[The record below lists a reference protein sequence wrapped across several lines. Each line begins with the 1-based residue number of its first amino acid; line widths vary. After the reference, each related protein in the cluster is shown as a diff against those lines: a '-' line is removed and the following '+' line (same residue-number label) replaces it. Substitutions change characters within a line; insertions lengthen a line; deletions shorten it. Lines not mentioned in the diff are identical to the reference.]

1 MTSKVYSTKCKK
13 TGDFH
18 LSDPQFQK
26 LIQSFSS
33 LPGIGKKSATRI
45 GFHILR
51 MDPTSFQSWLDNIEE
66 AKTKLRFCNECGGL
80 TEEPVCSI
88 CLSDRRE
95 NGILCVVEQPEDIFF
110 IENTKEYSGKYHV
123 LNGAISP
130 LDGIGPEQLRIK
142 QLMNRLD
149 SGEINE
155 VLIATNPT
163 LEGDATAS
171 YLSTVI
177 KPMEIKITRIAHGIT
192 IGGTLEYSDQYT
204 LGKAIKSRLTL

>member
-1 MTSKVYSTKCKK
+1 MEEWA
-13 TGDFH
+13 

-51 MDPTSFQSWLDNIEE
+51 MEPSQFSAWVQSIED
-66 AKTKLRFCNECGGL
+66 AKTKLGFCEICGGL
-80 TEEPVCSI
+80 TEDPI
-88 CLSDRRE
+88 CNICTSEKRE
-95 NGILCVVEQPEDIFF
+95 TKILCVVEQPEDIFF
-110 IENTKEYSGKYHV
+110 IENTKEYHGKYHV

-130 LDGIGPEQLRIK
+130 LDGIGPEQLRIR
-142 QLMNRLD
+142 QLVERLSD
-149 SGEINE
+149 NQITE

-171 YLSTVI
+171 YIFSLI
-177 KPMEIKITRIAHGIT
+177 KPMEVKITRIAHGIT

>member
-1 MTSKVYSTKCKK
+1 MEGS
-13 TGDFH
+13 H

-51 MDPTSFQSWLDNIEE
+51 MDPSTFQTWLSNIEE
-66 AKTKLRFCNECGGL
+66 AKVKLRFCDECGGL
-80 TEEPVCSI
+80 TEDAVCSI
-88 CLSDRRE
+88 CLSDSRE
-95 NGILCVVEQPEDIFF
+95 TGILCVVEQPEDIFF
-110 IENTKEYSGKYHV
+110 IENTKEYVGKYHV

-130 LDGIGPEQLRIK
+130 LDGIGPDQLRIR
-142 QLMNRLD
+142 QLLKRLED
-149 SGEINE
+149 GEIKE

>member
-1 MTSKVYSTKCKK
+1 
-13 TGDFH
+13 
-18 LSDPQFQK
+18 
-26 LIQSFSS
+26 
-33 LPGIGKKSATRI
+33 
-45 GFHILR
+45 
-51 MDPTSFQSWLDNIEE
+51 MDPSAFQTWLSNIED
-66 AKTKLRFCNECGGL
+66 AKAKLRFCDECGGL
-80 TEEPVCSI
+80 TEDPVCSI
-88 CLSDRRE
+88 CLSDRRD

-110 IENTKEYSGKYHV
+110 IENTKEYVGKYHV

-130 LDGIGPEQLRIK
+130 LDGIGPDQLRIR
-142 QLMNRLD
+142 QLIQRLED
-149 SGEINE
+149 GKIKE

>member
-1 MTSKVYSTKCKK
+1 MILKVSSIKCRK
-13 TGDFH
+13 TEGFL

-51 MDPTSFQSWLDNIEE
+51 MDPSTFQAWLSNIEE
-66 AKTKLRFCNECGGL
+66 AKTKLRFCDECGGL
-80 TEEPVCSI
+80 TEDQVCSI
-88 CLSDRRE
+88 CLSERRDSS
-95 NGILCVVEQPEDIFF
+95 ILCVVEQPEDIFF
-110 IENTKEYSGKYHV
+110 IENTKEYAGKYHV

-130 LDGIGPEQLRIK
+130 LDGIGPEQLRIR
-142 QLMNRLD
+142 QLMRRLD
-149 SGEINE
+149 EGNTKE